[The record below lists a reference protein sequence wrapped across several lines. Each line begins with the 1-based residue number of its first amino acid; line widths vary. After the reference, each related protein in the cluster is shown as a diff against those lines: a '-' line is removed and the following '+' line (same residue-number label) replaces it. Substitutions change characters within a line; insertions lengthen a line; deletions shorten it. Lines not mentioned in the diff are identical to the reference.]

1 MSPVVFTEKI
11 RRPDAR
17 GLVRDRLQ
25 RRLLDAEG
33 PSLGLV
39 LGPPGSGKT
48 TLLSGVTAAASEK
61 SAWYRASPE
70 DDDEPALVRHLAQA
84 LNVALAEPRL
94 AAAADAGTIGAL
106 VVALEGLEGLS
117 GRLVVDDLHEIAGS
131 RAEGAL
137 ERFVLFRPRGV
148 RILLG
153 SRRPPALNI
162 TRLLVSG
169 ELYQLDGEDLR
180 FRSWEVEELF
190 RVVYDRP
197 LSPEAA
203 AALTR
208 RTGGWAAG
216 LQLFHL
222 ATSTMSRSERE
233 RAVEELSGRS
243 RLIRSYLAH
252 NVLEGLPAD
261 RRRFLLRT
269 CTLGVLTG
277 ESCDELLETTGSAVM
292 LEELERLQFFTTS
305 TDGGM
310 TYRYHQVLQAY
321 LEVVLVD
328 ELGGAAARALYSR
341 SAQLLEQAGRTS
353 AAVRA
358 HARAEDWGA
367 VGRLLQHTVSSLPA
381 DDDRLWVSMS
391 LSGALADDPGLLVAG
406 ARRLWRDGM
415 IADAV
420 TAFRQAE
427 GLMDDPDFRARW
439 ADERAIAAVW
449 LPDTDVLPGRQ
460 PSANRGLRLARE
472 LRQSLVMVTGDSQNA
487 EIGLFPAVNL
497 LLSGRTAAASSML
510 QVALSKPG
518 LAPWERLALWLA
530 VQIAGLGEP
539 DRSAAGQLEEVIL
552 SADAEGLSWL
562 SRVARGVQAARLL
575 MSDPTPWRMATCAD
589 LVTDCDRHGD
599 RWAQCL
605 LAGVVG
611 YAYARVGEDEAAAR
625 LLRQAAEVAV
635 RLHAPVLEVWAKA
648 LATRS
653 ELRAGTAVDPAEA
666 AQLRRRAERLGA
678 TAAVGLLTPTPV
690 PGPTGATA
698 GPGVRLTCLGE
709 FRLTV
714 AGVPVDWRTLRPRAR
729 SLLMRLAM
737 EHARAVHR
745 ERLVDDLWPDATLV
759 AGIRSLQVAA
769 SSVRQCLVAAGLP
782 EGAVRREADAYA
794 LHLPGCVNQ
803 LGDFERLVR
812 QATRDD
818 AAGRT
823 RAALRC
829 RLDALDLYTGDLLPE
844 VGPAEW
850 VVAERERLRVGA
862 ARVGAEAAR
871 LAYELAD
878 FDAAVGAAQRSLQL
892 DPFHDS
898 SWSLLA
904 ELHERL
910 GDHSAAEMT
919 RREHAR
925 VCADLIA
932 PGR

>member
-1 MSPVVFTEKI
+1 MSSVVFAEKI
-11 RRPDAR
+11 RRPNPR

-25 RRLLDAEG
+25 RRLLDAAG
-33 PSLGLV
+33 PGLGLV

-48 TLLSGVTAAASEK
+48 TLLSRVAAAAGDQ
-61 SAWYRASPE
+61 SAWYRVGPE

-84 LNVALAEPRL
+84 LAVALGDPQVGQAAE
-94 AAAADAGTIGAL
+94 AGSVGAL
-106 VVALEGLEGLS
+106 IVALEGVQHLS
-117 GRLVVDDLHEIAGS
+117 GRLVLDDLHEIAGS
-131 RAEGAL
+131 RAERAL
-137 ERFVLFRPRGV
+137 EQFVLLRPRGV
-148 RILLG
+148 PILLG
-153 SRRPPALNI
+153 SRRPPALNT

-222 ATSTMSRSERE
+222 ATSSMSRPERE
-233 RAVEELSGRS
+233 RAVAELSGRS

-252 NVLEGLPAD
+252 NVLVGLPAE

-277 ESCDELLETTGSAVM
+277 ELCDQLLGTTGSAMV

-305 TDGGM
+305 SDGGT
-310 TYRYHQVLQAY
+310 TYRYHQVLQGY
-321 LEVVLVD
+321 LEVVLAD
-328 ELGGAAARALYSR
+328 ELGGAAARSLYSR
-341 SAQLLEQAGRTS
+341 SAALLEEAGRTA

-367 VGRLLQHTVSSLPA
+367 VGRLLQHTVPSLPA
-381 DDDRLWVSMS
+381 EDDRLWASLS
-391 LSGALADDPGLLVAG
+391 LSGVLADDPGLLVAG

-439 ADERAIAAVW
+439 ADERAIATVW
-449 LPDTDVLPGRQ
+449 LPDASVEPGRQ
-460 PSANRGLRLARE
+460 PSTDRGLRLSRE
-472 LRQSLVMVTGDSQNA
+472 LRGALLTVGDPEAPERLVRGINQLLTGQ
-487 EIGLFPAVNL
+487 
-497 LLSGRTAAASSML
+497 AAAAVSTF
-510 QVALSKPG
+510 QVALGDPG
-518 LAPWERLALWLA
+518 LAAWEALALRLAAQLA
-530 VQIAGLGEP
+530 ELGEP
-539 DRSAAGQLEEVIL
+539 DGSAAGQLEEVVL

-562 SRVARGVQAARLL
+562 SRIARGLQAARLL

-589 LVTDCDRHGD
+589 LISDCERHRD

-605 LAGVVG
+605 LGGVVG
-611 YAYARVGEDEAAAR
+611 FAHARIGEHRVAVR
-625 LLRQAAEVAV
+625 LLRQAAELAAG
-635 RLHAPVLEVWAKA
+635 LNAPVLEVWAKA
-648 LATRS
+648 LAVDS
-653 ELRAGTAVDPAEA
+653 ELRTGAVVVANEIAP
-666 AQLRRRAERLGA
+666 LIRRAERLGA
-678 TAAVGLLTPTPV
+678 TGAPRLLNPASAGEPAPVAA
-690 PGPTGATA
+690 AR
-698 GPGVRLTCLGE
+698 GVRLTCLGE
-709 FRLTV
+709 FRLSV
-714 AGVPVDWRTLRPRAR
+714 AGVPVDWRALRPRAR

-737 EHARAVHR
+737 EHGRAVHR
-745 ERLVDDLWPDATLV
+745 ERLVDDLWPGATLS

-769 SSVRQCLVAAGLP
+769 SSVRQCLVAAGLS
-782 EGAVRREADAYA
+782 EDSIRREASAYA
-794 LHLPGCVNQ
+794 LHLADCTDQ

-812 QATRDD
+812 QAAREDGS
-818 AAGRT
+818 GRM
-823 RAALRC
+823 RQALRC
-829 RLDALDLYTGDLLPE
+829 RLDALDLYAGDLLPE

-862 ARVGAEAAR
+862 ALVGAEAAR
-871 LAYELAD
+871 LAYSLAD
-878 FDAAVGAAQRSLQL
+878 FDTALRAAQRSLQL
-892 DPFHDS
+892 DPFHDP
-898 SWSLLA
+898 SWALLA
-904 ELHERL
+904 ELHEQL

-925 VCADLIA
+925 VVADLIA
-932 PGR
+932 PGL

>member
-1 MSPVVFTEKI
+1 MSPVVFAEKI

-25 RRLLDAEG
+25 RRLLDAHG

-48 TLLSGVTAAASEK
+48 TLLSRVAAAAGEHV
-61 SAWYRASPE
+61 AWYRTGPE

-84 LNVALAEPRL
+84 LSIALPDPRL
-94 AAAADAGTIGAL
+94 SDVAETGSVGAL
-106 VVALEGLEGLS
+106 VVALEGIEGLS

-131 RAEGAL
+131 RAESAL
-137 ERFVLFRPRGV
+137 ERFVLLRPRGV

-222 ATSTMSRSERE
+222 ATSSMSRPERE
-233 RAVEELSGRS
+233 RAVEQLSGRS
-243 RLIRSYLAH
+243 RLIRSYLAR
-252 NVLEGLPAD
+252 NVLAGLPAE
-261 RRRFLLRT
+261 RRRFLLCS

-277 ESCDELLETTGSAVM
+277 ESCDQLLETTGSAVV

-305 TDGGM
+305 SDGGI

-328 ELGGAAARALYSR
+328 ELGGAAARSLYSR
-341 SAQLLEQAGRTS
+341 SAQLLEQAGRTA

-381 DDDRLWVSMS
+381 EDDRLWASMS

-415 IADAV
+415 IAEAV

-427 GLMDDPDFRARW
+427 GLMDDPHFRARW

-449 LPDTDVLPGRQ
+449 LPDAVVEPGRQ
-460 PSANRGLRLARE
+460 PSPDRGLRLAWE
-472 LRQSLVMVTGDSQNA
+472 LRRSLLTVGDPDDPESIVRGVNRLLVGQANA
-487 EIGLFPAVNL
+487 AISTLQEALDQPA
-497 LLSGRTAAASSML
+497 
-510 QVALSKPG
+510 
-518 LAPWERLALWLA
+518 LAPWERLALRLML
-530 VQIAGLGEP
+530 QLAGLGEP
-539 DRSAAGQLEEVIL
+539 DGSAAGQLEEVIL

-562 SRVARGVQAARLL
+562 SRVARGLQAALLL
-575 MSDPTPWRMATCAD
+575 MSDPIPWRMAICAD
-589 LVTDCDRHGD
+589 VVTDCERHGD
-599 RWAQCL
+599 RWAHCL

-611 YAYARVGEDEAAAR
+611 YAHARVGEDATAGQ
-625 LLRQAAEVAV
+625 LLRQAAEMAV
-635 RLHAPVLEVWAKA
+635 ELNAPVLEVWAKT
-648 LATRS
+648 LAGES
-653 ELRAGTAVDPAEA
+653 ELRAGGVGVSAETAE
-666 AQLRRRAERLGA
+666 LRRRAKRLG
-678 TAAVGLLTPTPV
+678 TTGAARLLTPTSVPV
-690 PGPTGATA
+690 RAEAVVAT
-698 GPGVRLTCLGE
+698 GVRLTCLGE

-714 AGVPVDWRTLRPRAR
+714 GGEAVDWRQLRPRAR
-729 SLLMRLAM
+729 SLLMRLGM
-737 EHARAVHR
+737 EQGRAVHR
-745 ERLVDDLWPDATLV
+745 ERLVDDLWPDATLA

-782 EGAVRREADAYA
+782 DDSVRREADTYA
-794 LHLPGCVNQ
+794 LHLPGCVDQ
-803 LGDFERLVR
+803 LGNFERLIR
-812 QATRDD
+812 QAARED
-818 AAGRT
+818 ASGRM
-823 RAALRC
+823 REALRC
-829 RLDALDLYTGDLLPE
+829 RLDALDLYAGDLLPE

-850 VVAERERLRVGA
+850 VVAERERLRVGV
-862 ARVGAEAAR
+862 ARIGAEAAR
-871 LAYELAD
+871 LANQLNDLDTALR
-878 FDAAVGAAQRSLQL
+878 AVQRSLQL
-892 DPFHDS
+892 DPFHDP
-898 SWSLLA
+898 SWALLA

-925 VCADLIA
+925 VIADLI
-932 PGR
+932 GQRL

>member
-25 RRLLDAEG
+25 RRLLDADG

-48 TLLSGVTAAASEK
+48 TLLSRVAAAGEQ

-70 DDDEPALVRHLAQA
+70 DDDEPALIRHLAQA
-84 LNVALAEPRL
+84 LSTALAEPRL
-94 AAAADAGTIGAL
+94 GAAAEAGSVGAL
-106 VVALEGLEGLS
+106 VVALEGVDGLS

-131 RAEGAL
+131 GAESAL
-137 ERFVLFRPRGV
+137 ERFVLLRPRGV

-153 SRRPPALNI
+153 SRRPPALNT

-222 ATSTMSRSERE
+222 ATSAMSRPERE

-243 RLIRSYLAH
+243 RLIRSYLAR

-277 ESCDELLETTGSAVM
+277 ESCDELLEATGSAVV
-292 LEELERLQFFTTS
+292 LDELERLQFFTTS
-305 TDGGM
+305 TDGGI

-341 SAQLLEQAGRTS
+341 SAQLLEQAGRTA

-367 VGRLLQHTVSSLPA
+367 VGRLLQHAVSSLPA
-381 DDDRLWVSMS
+381 EDDRLWASMG
-391 LSGALADDPGLLVAG
+391 LSGVLADDPGLLVAS

-415 IADAV
+415 IAEAV

-427 GLMDDPDFRARW
+427 GLMDDPAFRARW

-449 LPDTDVLPGRQ
+449 LPDADTEPGRQ
-460 PSANRGLRLARE
+460 PSTDRGLRLARE
-472 LRQSLVMVTGDSQNA
+472 LRQSLLTLGDPDDS
-487 EIGLFPAVNL
+487 ESGLVRGFNRL
-497 LLSGRTAAASSML
+497 LDGRTDAAFSTL
-510 QVALSKPG
+510 QIALGEPG
-518 LAPWERLALWLA
+518 LAPWERLALRLA
-530 VQIAGLGEP
+530 VQLAGLGEP
-539 DRSAAGQLEEVIL
+539 DGSAAGQLEEIIL

-562 SRVARGVQAARLL
+562 SRVARGLQAAQLL

-589 LVTDCDRHGD
+589 LVTDCQRHGD

-611 YAYARVGEDEAAAR
+611 FAHARVGEDGTAGR
-625 LLRQAAEVAV
+625 LLRQAAQVAAG
-635 RLHAPVLEVWAKA
+635 LNAPVLEVWAKA
-648 LATRS
+648 LATAS
-653 ELRAGTAVDPAEA
+653 ELRAGTAGAPAEA

-678 TAAVGLLTPTPV
+678 IGAARLLTPTPV
-690 PGPTGATA
+690 PGPA
-698 GPGVRLTCLGE
+698 GVAAGRGVRLACLGE
-709 FRLTV
+709 FRLSVGGV
-714 AGVPVDWRTLRPRAR
+714 AVDWRSLRPRAR
-729 SLLMRLAM
+729 SLLMRLGM
-737 EHARAVHR
+737 EHGRAVHR
-745 ERLVDDLWPDATLV
+745 ERLVDDLWPDATLA

-769 SSVRQCLVAAGLP
+769 SSVRQCLVAGGLP
-782 EGAVRREADAYA
+782 EDSVRREADTYA
-794 LHLPGCVNQ
+794 LHLRGCVDQ
-803 LGDFERLVR
+803 LRDFERLVR
-812 QATRDD
+812 QAARDD
-818 AAGRT
+818 ASGRM
-823 RAALRC
+823 REALLC
-829 RLDALDLYTGDLLPE
+829 RLEALDLYAGDLLPE

-850 VVAERERLRVGA
+850 VVAERERVRVGA

-871 LAYELAD
+871 VAYELTD
-878 FDAAVGAAQRSLQL
+878 FDAALGAAQRSLQL
-892 DPFHDS
+892 DPYHDP

-904 ELHERL
+904 GLHERL

-925 VCADLIA
+925 VCADLIGQ
-932 PGR
+932 PL

>member
-1 MSPVVFTEKI
+1 M
-11 RRPDAR
+11 DA
-17 GLVRDRLQ
+17 D
-25 RRLLDAEG
+25 G

-48 TLLSGVTAAASEK
+48 TLLSRVAAAGEQ

-70 DDDEPALVRHLAQA
+70 DDDETALIRHLAQA
-84 LNVALAEPRL
+84 LSTALAEPRL
-94 AAAADAGTIGAL
+94 GDAAEAGSVGAL
-106 VVALEGLEGLS
+106 VVALEGVDGLS

-131 RAEGAL
+131 RAESAL
-137 ERFVLFRPRGV
+137 ERFVLLRPRGV

-153 SRRPPALNI
+153 SRRPPALNT

-222 ATSTMSRSERE
+222 ATSAMSRPERE

-243 RLIRSYLAH
+243 RLIRSYLAR

-277 ESCDELLETTGSAVM
+277 ESCDELLEATGSAVV
-292 LEELERLQFFTTS
+292 LDELERLQFFTTS
-305 TDGGM
+305 TDGGI

-341 SAQLLEQAGRTS
+341 SASLLQQAGRTA

-367 VGRLLQHTVSSLPA
+367 VGRLLQHAVSSLPA
-381 DDDRLWVSMS
+381 EDDRLWASMG
-391 LSGALADDPGLLVAG
+391 LSGVLADDPGLLVAS

-415 IADAV
+415 IAEAV

-427 GLMDDPDFRARW
+427 GLMDDPAFRSRW

-449 LPDTDVLPGRQ
+449 LPDADVEPGRQ
-460 PSANRGLRLARE
+460 PSTDRGLRLARE
-472 LRQSLVMVTGDSQNA
+472 LRQSLLTLGDSDDS
-487 EIGLFPAVNL
+487 ESGLVRGFNRL
-497 LLSGRTAAASSML
+497 LDGRTDAAFSTL
-510 QVALSKPG
+510 QIALGEPG
-518 LAPWERLALWLA
+518 LAPWERLALRLA
-530 VQIAGLGEP
+530 VQLAGLGEP
-539 DRSAAGQLEEVIL
+539 DGSAAGQLEEIIL

-562 SRVARGVQAARLL
+562 SRVARGLQAAQLL
-575 MSDPTPWRMATCAD
+575 MSDPTPWRMATCED
-589 LVTDCDRHGD
+589 LVTDCQRHGD

-611 YAYARVGEDEAAAR
+611 FAHARVGEDGTAGR
-625 LLRQAAEVAV
+625 LLRQAAEVAAG
-635 RLHAPVLEVWAKA
+635 LNAPVLEVWAKA
-648 LATRS
+648 LATAS
-653 ELRAGTAVDPAEA
+653 ELRAGMAGAPAEA

-678 TAAVGLLTPTPV
+678 IGAAGLLTHTPV
-690 PGPTGATA
+690 PGPA
-698 GPGVRLTCLGE
+698 GVAAGTGVRLACLGE
-709 FRLTV
+709 FRLSV
-714 AGVPVDWRTLRPRAR
+714 AGMAVDWRSLRPRAR
-729 SLLMRLAM
+729 SLLMRLGM
-737 EHARAVHR
+737 EHGRAVHR
-745 ERLVDDLWPDATLV
+745 ERLVDDLWPDATLA

-769 SSVRQCLVAAGLP
+769 SSIRQCLVAAGLP
-782 EGAVRREADAYA
+782 EDSVRREADTYA
-794 LHLPGCVNQ
+794 LHLRGCVDQ
-803 LGDFERLVR
+803 LRDFERLVR
-812 QATRDD
+812 QAARDD
-818 AAGRT
+818 ASGRM
-823 RAALRC
+823 REALLC
-829 RLDALDLYTGDLLPE
+829 RLEALDLYAGDLLPE

-850 VVAERERLRVGA
+850 VVAERERVRVGA

-871 LAYELAD
+871 VAYELAD
-878 FDAAVGAAQRSLQL
+878 FDAALGAAQRSLQL
-892 DPFHDS
+892 DPYHDP

-932 PGR
+932 PALGPMGDQVRKVVTTAGSTRHF

>member
-1 MSPVVFTEKI
+1 MSPVVFAEKI

-25 RRLLDAEG
+25 RRLLDADG

-48 TLLSGVTAAASEK
+48 TLLSRVAAAAGEQ

-84 LNVALAEPRL
+84 LSVALADPGLGE
-94 AAAADAGTIGAL
+94 AAEAGSVGAL
-106 VVALEGLEGLS
+106 VVPLEKVGGLA

-131 RAEGAL
+131 RAESAL
-137 ERFVLFRPRGV
+137 ERFLLLRPRGI
-148 RILLG
+148 RMLLG
-153 SRRPPALNI
+153 SRRPLALNT

-169 ELYQLDGEDLR
+169 ELHQLDGEDLR

-222 ATSTMSRSERE
+222 ATSQMSRPERE
-233 RAVEELSGRS
+233 RAVAELSGRS
-243 RLIRSYLAH
+243 RLIRSYLAG
-252 NVLEGLPAD
+252 NVLEGLPAE

-277 ESCDELLETTGSAVM
+277 ELCDELLETTGSAVV

-305 TDGGM
+305 TDGGI

-321 LEVVLVD
+321 LEVVLAD
-328 ELGGAAARALYSR
+328 EVGGAAARALYSR
-341 SAQLLEQAGRTS
+341 SAVLLEATGRTA

-358 HARAEDWGA
+358 HARAEDWRA

-381 DDDRLWVSMS
+381 DDDRLWASMS

-415 IADAV
+415 IAEAV

-427 GLMDDPDFRARW
+427 GLMDDPDFRAQW

-449 LPDTDVLPGRQ
+449 LPDADVEPGRQ
-460 PSANRGLRLARE
+460 PSSHRGLRLART
-472 LRQSLVMVTGDSQNA
+472 LRQSLLTVGDPDDS
-487 EIGLFPAVNL
+487 ESLIRGVNR
-497 LLSGRTAAASSML
+497 LLSGRTAEAFGTFQL
-510 QVALSKPG
+510 ALGAPG
-518 LAPWERLALWLA
+518 LAAWERLALQL
-530 VQIAGLGEP
+530 
-539 DRSAAGQLEEVIL
+539 AGQLGALSEPNGLAASSLEEVIL

-562 SRVARGVQAARLL
+562 SRIARGLQGAQLL

-589 LVTDCDRHGD
+589 LVTDCERHGD

-611 YAYARVGEDEAAAR
+611 FAHARVGEDETAGH
-625 LLRQAAEVAV
+625 LLRQAAEVAAG
-635 RLHAPVLEVWAKA
+635 LNAPVLEVWAKA
-648 LATRS
+648 LAIDS
-653 ELRAGTAVDPAEA
+653 ELRAGEAPVPAEA

-678 TAAVGLLTPTPV
+678 TGAARLLTPTSSAV
-690 PGPTGATA
+690 PAVAPTARS
-698 GPGVRLTCLGE
+698 VRLTCLGE
-709 FRLTV
+709 FRLSV
-714 AGVPVDWRTLRPRAR
+714 AGVVVDWRALRPRAR
-729 SLLMRLAM
+729 TLLMRLGI
-737 EHARAVHR
+737 EHGRSVHR
-745 ERLVDDLWPDATLV
+745 ERLVDDLWPDAILA

-769 SSVRQCLVAAGLP
+769 SSVRQCLAAAGLP
-782 EGAVRREADAYA
+782 EDSVRREADTYA
-794 LHLPGCVNQ
+794 LRLPGCVDQ

-812 QATRDD
+812 QASRDG
-818 AAGRT
+818 ASGRI
-823 RAALRC
+823 REALRC
-829 RLDALDLYTGDLLPE
+829 RLDALDLYAGDLLPE

-878 FDAAVGAAQRSLQL
+878 LDTALRAAQRSLQL
-892 DPFHDS
+892 DPFHDP
-898 SWSLLA
+898 SWALVA

-925 VCADLIA
+925 VIADLIT

>member
-17 GLVRDRLQ
+17 GLVRNRLQ
-25 RRLLDAEG
+25 RRLLDAGG

-48 TLLSGVTAAASEK
+48 TLMSRVAAAGEQ

-84 LNVALAEPRL
+84 LSTALAEPRL
-94 AAAADAGTIGAL
+94 GAAAEAGSVGAL
-106 VVALEGLEGLS
+106 VVALEGVDGLA

-131 RAEGAL
+131 RAESAL
-137 ERFVLFRPRGV
+137 ERFVLLRPRGV

-153 SRRPPALNI
+153 SRRPPALNT

-222 ATSTMSRSERE
+222 ATSAMSRPERE

-243 RLIRSYLAH
+243 RLIRSYLAR
-252 NVLEGLPAD
+252 NVLEGLPAE

-277 ESCDELLETTGSAVM
+277 ESCDELLATTGSAVV
-292 LEELERLQFFTTS
+292 LDELEQLQFFTTS
-305 TDGGM
+305 TDGGI

-341 SAQLLEQAGRTS
+341 SAQLLEQAGRTA

-381 DDDRLWVSMS
+381 EDDRLWASMG
-391 LSGALADDPGLLVAG
+391 LSGVLADDPGLLVAS

-427 GLMDDPDFRARW
+427 GLMDDPAFRARW

-449 LPDTDVLPGRQ
+449 LPDADVEPGRQ
-460 PSANRGLRLARE
+460 PSTDRGLRLARE
-472 LRQSLVMVTGDSQNA
+472 LRQSLLTVGDPDDS
-487 EIGLFPAVNL
+487 ESGLVRGFKRL
-497 LLSGRTAAASSML
+497 LDGRTDAAFSML
-510 QVALSKPG
+510 QVALGEPG
-518 LAPWERLALWLA
+518 LAPWERLALRLA
-530 VQIAGLGEP
+530 VQLAGLGES
-539 DRSAAGQLEEVIL
+539 DDSAAGQLEEIIL

-562 SRVARGVQAARLL
+562 SRVARGLQAAQLL

-589 LVTDCDRHGD
+589 LVADCQRHGD

-611 YAYARVGEDEAAAR
+611 FAHARVGEDGTAGR
-625 LLRQAAEVAV
+625 LLRQAAEVAAG
-635 RLHAPVLEVWAKA
+635 LNAPVLEVWAKA
-648 LATRS
+648 LAMAS
-653 ELRAGTAVDPAEA
+653 ELRAGTAGAPAEA
-666 AQLRRRAERLGA
+666 AQLRRRSERLGA
-678 TAAVGLLTPTPV
+678 TAGRLLTPTSV
-690 PGPTGATA
+690 PGPA
-698 GPGVRLTCLGE
+698 GVAAARDVRLACLGE
-709 FRLTV
+709 FRLSVGGV
-714 AGVPVDWRTLRPRAR
+714 AVDWRSLRPRAR
-729 SLLMRLAM
+729 SLLMRLGM
-737 EHARAVHR
+737 EHGRAVHR
-745 ERLVDDLWPDATLV
+745 ERLVDDLWPDATLA

-782 EGAVRREADAYA
+782 EDSVRREADTYA
-794 LHLPGCVNQ
+794 LHLRGCVDQ
-803 LGDFERLVR
+803 LRDFERLVR
-812 QATRDD
+812 QAARDD
-818 AAGRT
+818 ASGRM
-823 RAALRC
+823 REALVC
-829 RLDALDLYTGDLLPE
+829 RLEALDLYAGDLLPE

-850 VVAERERLRVGA
+850 VVAERERLRVGT

-871 LAYELAD
+871 VAYELTD
-878 FDAAVGAAQRSLQL
+878 FNAALGAAQRSLQL
-892 DPFHDS
+892 DPYHDP

-932 PGR
+932 PRL

>member
-25 RRLLDAEG
+25 ARLLDADG
-33 PSLGLV
+33 PSVGLV

-48 TLLSGVTAAASEK
+48 TLLSRVAAAAGEQ

-70 DDDEPALVRHLAQA
+70 DDDEPALVRHLAQS
-84 LNVALAEPRL
+84 LSVMLSDPL
-94 AAAADAGTIGAL
+94 FGAAAETGSVGAL
-106 VVALEGLEGLS
+106 VLALEGLEDHS
-117 GRLVVDDLHEIAGS
+117 GWLVVDDLHEIAGS
-131 RAEGAL
+131 RAESAL
-137 ERFVLFRPRGV
+137 ERFVRLRPRGV
-148 RILLG
+148 HILLG
-153 SRRPPALNI
+153 SRRPPAWNT

-190 RVVYDRP
+190 RLVYDRP

-222 ATSTMSRSERE
+222 ATSQMSRPERE

-243 RLIRSYLAH
+243 RLIRSYLAG
-252 NVLEGLPAD
+252 NVLEGLPAE

-277 ESCDELLETTGSAVM
+277 EFCDELLATTGSAVV
-292 LEELERLQFFTTS
+292 LEELERQQFFTTS
-305 TDGGM
+305 TDGGV

-321 LEVVLVD
+321 LEAVLAD
-328 ELGGAAARALYSR
+328 ELGGSAARALYSR
-341 SAQLLEQAGRTS
+341 SAELLEQAGQTA

-367 VGRLLQHTVSSLPA
+367 VGRLLQHNVSSLPA
-381 DDDRLWVSMS
+381 EDDRLWASMG
-391 LSGALADDPGLLVAG
+391 LSGALADDPGLLVAS

-449 LPDTDVLPGRQ
+449 LPDADVELGRR
-460 PSANRGLRLARE
+460 PSSDRGLRLARQ
-472 LRQSLVMVTGDSQNA
+472 LRHSLLVVADPDSA
-487 EIGLFPAVNL
+487 ESGLVRGANL
-497 LLSGRTAAASSML
+497 LLKGRASAASSTFEI
-510 QVALSKPG
+510 ALDRPD
-518 LAPWERLALWLA
+518 LAPWEGLALRLALQL
-530 VQIAGLGEP
+530 VGLGEP
-539 DRSAAGQLEEVIL
+539 DSSAAGQLEEMIL
-552 SADAEGLSWL
+552 SADAEGHSWL
-562 SRVARGVQAARLL
+562 SRVARGLQAARLL
-575 MSDPTPWRMATCAD
+575 MSDPSPWRMATCAE
-589 LVTDCDRHGD
+589 LVTDCARHGD
-599 RWAQCL
+599 RWAECL
-605 LAGVVG
+605 IAGVIG
-611 YAYARVGEDEAAAR
+611 YAHARIGEDQTAGR
-625 LLRQAAEVAV
+625 LLRRSAEVSIG
-635 RLHAPVLEVWAKA
+635 LHAPVLEVWARI
-648 LATRS
+648 LATES
-653 ELRAGTAVDPAEA
+653 ELRAGIVGAPGETAE
-666 AQLRRRAERLGA
+666 LSRRAERLGVFG
-678 TAAVGLLTPTPV
+678 AARPLQPISVVGRADSV
-690 PGPTGATA
+690 RGD
-698 GPGVRLTCLGE
+698 VRLACLGE
-709 FRLTV
+709 FKVSV
-714 AGVPVDWRTLRPRAR
+714 AGVPVDWRALRPRAR
-729 SLLMRLAM
+729 FLLMRLGM
-737 EHARAVHR
+737 EHGRAVHR
-745 ERLVDDLWPDATLV
+745 ERLVDDLWPDATLA

-769 SSVRQCLVAAGLP
+769 SSVRQCLVAGGLP

-794 LHLPGCVNQ
+794 LRLPGCVDQ
-803 LGDFERLVR
+803 LQQLDRLVR
-812 QATRDD
+812 QAGRDD
-818 AAGRT
+818 AAGRM
-823 RAALRC
+823 REALRC
-829 RLDALDLYTGDLLPE
+829 RLQALDLYAGDLLPE

-850 VVAERERLRVGA
+850 VVSERERLRVGA

-871 LAYELAD
+871 LAYELAE
-878 FDAAVGAAQRSLQL
+878 FETAVGAAERSLQL

-904 ELHERL
+904 DLHDQL
-910 GDHSAAEMT
+910 GDHTAAEMT

-932 PGR
+932 PRL